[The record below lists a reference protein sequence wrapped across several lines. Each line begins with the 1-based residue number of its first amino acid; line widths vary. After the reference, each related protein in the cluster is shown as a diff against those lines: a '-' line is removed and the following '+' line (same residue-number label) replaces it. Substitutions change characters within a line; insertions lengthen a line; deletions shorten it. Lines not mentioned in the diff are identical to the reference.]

1 MKLAPL
7 GDKVVLKQVEAQE
20 TTKSGHRA
28 DKSGEGKAT
37 GSNRCCCRPRR
48 RGWRYQD

>member
-20 TTKSGHRA
+20 TTKA
-28 DKSGEGKAT
+28 A

-48 RGWRYQD
+48 HGWRYQD